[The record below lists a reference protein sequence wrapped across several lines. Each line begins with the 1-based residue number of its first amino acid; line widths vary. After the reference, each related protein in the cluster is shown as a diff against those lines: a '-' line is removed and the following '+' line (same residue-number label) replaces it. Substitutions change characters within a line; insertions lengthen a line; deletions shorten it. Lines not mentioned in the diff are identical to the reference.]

1 MKSALKLFWIALPV
15 KLILAAILPMTADE
29 AYYWVWSHHP
39 QLNYYDHP
47 AMVSW
52 LFLLGQPLEHVL
64 SFVRWPG
71 VLLSHGTLFVWM
83 IILKDHLKFSD
94 DQINNW
100 LWLALLSPL
109 YGAGALIITPDIP
122 LLFFW
127 SLGALCFLKLI
138 ETPSWRMAFGFG
150 VVLGLGLVSK
160 YMIVLL
166 PLSLIVA
173 SLWRLNWWKR
183 VGWNL
188 IYIFIGFALGALPF
202 FLWNI
207 QNDWISIRFQLDHGL
222 GAAQWKPSWTID
234 YILLQI
240 GLIFPPIVY
249 LIFKGISKSTPW
261 LTALA
266 FVPLLF
272 FFQTSFKGYVEANW
286 PITAYPALL
295 AIAVLG
301 GGQKIQVITRWIW
314 GVLIAVLF
322 LLISTQYSPFQ
333 KPIKTREFFE
343 FETLYDTARTKE
355 PLFARSYQM
364 ASRLSFESKKMIYK
378 LRGFNRK
385 DSFDFW
391 EGSLPPDQFY
401 LILNLDETLPESYQE
416 QGFKVVEETVV
427 GERFKLLKIRKED

>member
-1 MKSALKLFWIALPV
+1 MNPILKLFWISLVV
-15 KLILAAILPMTADE
+15 KLFVAAILPMTADE
-29 AYYWVWSHHP
+29 TYYWVWSYHP

-52 LFLLGQPLEHVL
+52 LFLLAQPLDHFFSL
-64 SFVRWPG
+64 IRWPG
-71 VLLSHGTLFVWM
+71 VVLSHSTLLIW
-83 IILKDHLKFSD
+83 ILILKSHLNFTNQEVK
-94 DQINNW
+94 NW

-109 YGAGALIITPDIP
+109 FGAGALIITPDIP

-127 SLGALCFLKLI
+127 SLSTLCFLRLLD
-138 ETPSWRMAFGFG
+138 TPSMQSALAFG
-150 VVLGLGLVSK
+150 VALGLGLLSK

-173 SLWRLNWWKR
+173 SFWKINWWRK

-188 IYIFIGFALGALPF
+188 LYVFIGFLFGALPF

-207 QNDWISIRFQLDHGL
+207 QNDWISTRFQLDHGL
-222 GAAQWKPSWTID
+222 GAVSWKPSWTYE

-249 LIFKGISKSTPW
+249 LILRGARKSPVW
-261 LTALA
+261 LNALA

-272 FFQTSFKGYVEANW
+272 FMITSFKGYVEANW
-286 PITAYPALL
+286 PIAAYPALL
-295 AIAVLG
+295 AIAVVG
-301 GGQKIQVITRWIW
+301 GGEKVQLFTRWVW
-314 GVLIAVLF
+314 GILIAVAF
-322 LLISTQYSPFQ
+322 ILISTQYSPFE

-343 FETLYDTARTKE
+343 FEELYKVAKTKD

-378 LRGFNRK
+378 LRGLNRV

-391 EGSLPPDQFY
+391 EGSLPPEEFY
-401 LILNLDETLPESYQE
+401 LILYINEDLPDSYIE
-416 QGFKVVEETVV
+416 QGFRVVQETPLT
-427 GERFKLLKIRKED
+427 EKFKLLEVKK